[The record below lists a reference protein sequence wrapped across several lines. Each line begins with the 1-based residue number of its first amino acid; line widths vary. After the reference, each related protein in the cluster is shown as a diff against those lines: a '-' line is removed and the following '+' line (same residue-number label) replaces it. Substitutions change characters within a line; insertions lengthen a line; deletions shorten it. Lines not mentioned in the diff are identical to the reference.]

1 MKIIKEILKYIILFG
16 SLVSMATFIT
26 LVAFTAQ
33 NKLNRLII
41 IFSGLWVGI
50 IIMISLCNMLW
61 PKELIKKYQE
71 LLKNERAERS
81 TC

>member
-26 LVAFTAQ
+26 LVAVTAP
-33 NKLNRLII
+33 NKLNSLII

-50 IIMISLCNMLW
+50 ITMISLCNMLW
-61 PKELIKKYQE
+61 PEELIKKYQE
-71 LLKNERAERS
+71 LLKNERD
-81 TC
+81 